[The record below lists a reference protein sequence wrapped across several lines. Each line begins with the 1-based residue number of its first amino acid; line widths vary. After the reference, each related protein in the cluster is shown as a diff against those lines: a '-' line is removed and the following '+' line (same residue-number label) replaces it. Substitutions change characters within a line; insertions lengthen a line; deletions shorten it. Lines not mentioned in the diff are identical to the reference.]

1 MRLRS
6 SLALT
11 FALMS
16 AVLVAGAGGCA
27 RKEDPIVQRPVVD
40 AGARAKPVDH
50 LAPGELVEGSEKAF
64 GLVLPKVMKVERSFD
79 DVVFAIGL
87 APVEAL
93 SKYVEA
99 HVRDGTVKDTADG
112 RVFDKVKVPGE
123 TKLLKIVISPPPLG
137 GGTRL
142 QVRDVTPPP
151 PNDNL
156 PDEEARWRAVG
167 LKPNGEPLDRTKLH

>member
-1 MRLRS
+1 MMRTRRV
-6 SLALT
+6 LALAI
-11 FALMS
+11 ALG
-16 AVLVAGAGGCA
+16 VGGCA
-27 RKEDPIVQRPVVD
+27 KKEDPVVSRPVVD
-40 AGARAKPVDH
+40 AGARVKPVDH
-50 LAPGELVEGSEKAF
+50 LAPGELVEGTDKAF

-87 APVEAL
+87 APVDSL
-93 SKYVEA
+93 SKYVES
-99 HVRDGTVKDTADG
+99 HVREGTIKDTPDG

-123 TKLLKIVISPPPLG
+123 TKLLRVVISPPPLG

-151 PNDNL
+151 PNDTL

-167 LKPNGEPLDRTKLH
+167 MKPNGEPLDRTKLH